1 MVIKEFSEKG
11 ISGYKVSAKDRDAI
25 QEIQHDAALGKFD
38 ILLVFMFDRLGRRDD
53 ETPFIVE
60 WFVKNGVEVW
70 SAMEGQQRFDNHVDK
85 LMNYIRYWQ
94 ASGESI
100 KTSVRVKTRMEQLTK
115 DGCFTGGIVP
125 FGYKL
130 QKQGRI
136 NKKNQEVNDFVI
148 DEDAAEIVRFNFY
161 KYVNEGYGAQ
171 RISHYLLENAIRRA
185 DGSMIP
191 NTTIVR
197 MIKNKLYTGVIS
209 NGNAE
214 SEIIPELQIVD
225 EATFQRAQELMEK
238 RTTHHADTPL
248 NLRGSSL
255 LVGNIFCAHCGNRLT
270 LTTSGRRVYRADG
283 TVKYEPRMRYQ
294 CHYNVRHPGECD
306 GQSGYGVT
314 KLDGIVEKV
323 IRMKFAEI
331 AAAPESEILNHQHK
345 KEIEL
350 ARIKLD
356 QANAHLAEK
365 QKDLSD
371 YKAETLK
378 VIRGQSSL
386 SVELLNALVKET
398 ETMIALAQTR
408 IDAAQTEYESLLASA
423 ENLRQEYDRLLT
435 WADLFDTCSFE
446 AKKMIV
452 AQFVKAVRVS
462 RDYNIEID
470 FNVSF
475 EEFQNFSVKNGEPV
489 ILQPLRSHTA

>member
-85 LMNYIRYWQ
+85 LLNYIRYWQ

-148 DEDAAEIVRFNFY
+148 DEDAAEIVRFIFY
-161 KYVNEGYGAQ
+161 KYVNEGCGAQ
-171 RISHYLLENAIRRA
+171 RISHYLLENGIRRA

-197 MIKNKLYTGVIS
+197 MIKNKLYMGVIS

-225 EATFQRAQELMEK
+225 EATFRRAQELMEK

-255 LVGNIFCAHCGNRLT
+255 LVENIFCGHCKNRLT
-270 LTTSGRRVYRADG
+270 LTTSGKKYIRKDG
-283 TVKYEPRMRYQ
+283 TVRNQVKSRYQ
-294 CHYNVRHPGECD
+294 CHFKARHPDLCD
-306 GQSGYGVT
+306 GQSGYGV
-314 KLDGIVEKV
+314 
-323 IRMKFAEI
+323 
-331 AAAPESEILNHQHK
+331 
-345 KEIEL
+345 
-350 ARIKLD
+350 IKLD
-356 QANAHLAEK
+356 EI
-365 QKDLSD
+365 
-371 YKAETLK
+371 
-378 VIRGQSSL
+378 V
-386 SVELLNALVKET
+386 NALVRYQ
-398 ETMIALAQTR
+398 LSR
-408 IDAAQTEYESLLASA
+408 I
-423 ENLRQEYDRLLT
+423 
-435 WADLFDTCSFE
+435 
-446 AKKMIV
+446 
-452 AQFVKAVRVS
+452 RVS
-462 RDYNIEID
+462 AKDSLIAE
-470 FNVSF
+470 
-475 EEFQNFSVKNGEPV
+475 
-489 ILQPLRSHTA
+489 